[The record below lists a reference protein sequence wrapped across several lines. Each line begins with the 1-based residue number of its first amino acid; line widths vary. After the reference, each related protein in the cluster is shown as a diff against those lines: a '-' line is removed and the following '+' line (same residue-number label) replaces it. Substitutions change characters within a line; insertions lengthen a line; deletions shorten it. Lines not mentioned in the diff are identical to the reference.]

1 MSSFTTDARKGIYRV
16 LEDTR
21 YAYKIACEWEHPN
34 ADYAEYASMQALT
47 DFQRAFGQE
56 DLTYEQLCM
65 MLRSATAK
73 ERRRQCKTPW
83 AMFMA
88 NYLERNVS
96 NGARV

>member
-1 MSSFTTDARKGIYRV
+1 MHPFTTDTRKGIHQV

-21 YAYKIACEWEHPN
+21 YAYRIACEWEHPN
-34 ADYAEYASMQALT
+34 ADYAEYASMQALK

-56 DLTYEQLCM
+56 DLTYEQLCLI
-65 MLRSATAK
+65 LRKAGSK

-83 AMFMA
+83 AMFMT

-96 NGARV
+96 NSRF